1 VSSSQL
7 FEGKPVQQDYL
18 DYLID
23 DCNRKRKQTEFIKYP
38 EETLTGITFLTPLKD
53 FTGYL
58 RGYYEMLLWKKYKIS
73 EKNRIRSNCSNYLKI
88 IKDAD
93 DRIIQTE
100 SYRKGRIDVI
110 HQCRDINNRLYFFPF
125 SAYGTFY
132 PTYSYVTF
140 RAHASRITEEYMV
153 DGNQII
159 YYSYR
164 KKPDTNEVDFYKIN
178 YIKGGSYPV
187 KDEEKGVFITDTLEY
202 TCEYYDCWLYHR
214 DENPD
219 S

>member
-1 VSSSQL
+1 MSSSQL

-73 EKNRIRSNCSNYLKI
+73 EKNRIKSNCSNYLKI
-88 IKDAD
+88 IRDAD

-100 SYRKGRIDVI
+100 SYRKLTV
-110 HQCRDINNRLYFFPF
+110 
-125 SAYGTFY
+125 
-132 PTYSYVTF
+132 
-140 RAHASRITEEYMV
+140 
-153 DGNQII
+153 
-159 YYSYR
+159 
-164 KKPDTNEVDFYKIN
+164 
-178 YIKGGSYPV
+178 KGGL
-187 KDEEKGVFITDTLEY
+187 T
-202 TCEYYDCWLYHR
+202 
-214 DENPD
+214 
-219 S
+219 